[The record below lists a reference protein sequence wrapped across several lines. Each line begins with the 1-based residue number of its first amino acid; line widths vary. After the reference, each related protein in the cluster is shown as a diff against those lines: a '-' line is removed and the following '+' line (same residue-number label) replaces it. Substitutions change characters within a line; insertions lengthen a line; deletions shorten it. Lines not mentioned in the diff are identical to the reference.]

1 MKRIQIVFHFNVI
14 AEVADHLTK
23 ADLHGPQADYILSMK
38 EKVTTDGIRLRGNN
52 SFLMNKKKTFVWM
65 KTKPP
70 STKRSKS
77 KWKFWYL
84 I

>member
-1 MKRIQIVFHFNVI
+1 MKVVHTFPFIRLFRNQLTLMKRIQIVFHFNVI

-52 SFLMNKKKTFVWM
+52 SFLMNKKKTFV
-65 KTKPP
+65 
-70 STKRSKS
+70 
-77 KWKFWYL
+77 
-84 I
+84 